1 MYTKPFPDARRSAA
15 AAEGIFGVT
24 RIPFEVERK
33 NLRRVLNIP
42 DGYEV
47 PCYLA
52 LGYPAQEA
60 RRITQFEVR
69 LDEKIHVNA
78 W

>member
-1 MYTKPFPDARRSAA
+1 LIAA

-24 RIPFEVERK
+24 RIPFEVERESLK
-33 NLRRVLNIP
+33 RILNIP

-52 LGYPAQEA
+52 LGYPRQTAKRLKQY
-60 RRITQFEVR
+60 EVC
-69 LDEKIHVNA
+69 LEDKIHMDR